1 MKRTLSR
8 SLLNKAK
15 KPESE
20 ENIQNTPAP
29 VASVDTS
36 GGSAEDAPAMM
47 RPRIGGAG
55 SAWKSG
61 ALAQSQASL
70 ERSRTQIADDILN
83 GRHELQLSPDQI
95 TDPVGTDRRDDWMQ
109 QREFQSLV
117 NSIKGNGQ
125 DTPILVWPED
135 ENWKPDNLNPENV
148 ADVRFILLTGRRRH
162 AAAEKLGLSLRA
174 VLANPEKRNSENRQF
189 EMLFFRFRENKE
201 RENLGP
207 FENLLSIG
215 EMYETLR
222 KSSED
227 GPLYAKAF
235 ANLIGV
241 HESTVSRGRA
251 VYKARKEILNIFKNV
266 YDMSFPE
273 LQKALSSLSNEGIQ
287 KVVSQPKPK
296 KLAVNRKIGKQNLSV
311 VSQGGKL
318 SVKAAGLKLDKKN
331 LEHISEMIASY
342 LEQIE
347 ADASSK

>member
-8 SLLNKAK
+8 SLLNRTK
-15 KPESE
+15 KPVSE
-20 ENIQNTPAP
+20 ENTQNTPAP
-29 VASVDTS
+29 EVSTDTS
-36 GGSAEDAPAMM
+36 SDSAVEAPSIM
-47 RPRIGGAG
+47 RSRIGGAG

-61 ALAQSQASL
+61 ALAQTQASL
-70 ERSRTQIADDILN
+70 DRSRAQIANDILN
-83 GRHELQLSPDQI
+83 GRHELRLSPDQI
-95 TDPVGTDRRDDWMQ
+95 TDTVGTDRRDDWIQ
-109 QREFQSLV
+109 QDAFQSLV
-117 NSIKGNGQ
+117 TSIQDNGQ
-125 DTPILVWPED
+125 DTPILVWPKD
-135 ENWKPDNLNPENV
+135 ENWKPDNLNPE
-148 ADVRFILLTGRRRH
+148 DVSDVQFILLTGRRRH

-174 VLANPEKRNSENRQF
+174 VLADPGKRNSDDRQF
-189 EMLFFRFRENKE
+189 EMLFMRFRENKE
-201 RENLGP
+201 RENLGA

-235 ANLIGV
+235 AKRIGV

-273 LQKALSSLSNEGIQ
+273 LQKALSSLSDEGN
-287 KVVSQPKPK
+287 KKAVSQPKPK
-296 KLAVNRKIGKQNLSV
+296 KLKVIRKVGKHNLTV
-311 VSQGGKL
+311 VSESGRL
-318 SVKAAGLKLDKKN
+318 SIKAAGLKLDKKN

-347 ADASSK
+347 ADASS